1 MIVPGPVL
9 LFSSSCHKSD
19 SVYMADRWSW
29 RAALPGAL
37 TGAARE
43 QRWKGKWARIGP
55 NGDFPGDPVV
65 KISPS
70 NAGLQVQSLAREL
83 RSHMPGSEEVKYI
96 NKTVFKKK
104 VKLGKEEVERR
115 VF

>member
-9 LFSSSCHKSD
+9 LFSCSCHKSD

-29 RAALPGAL
+29 RTALPGTL

-43 QRWKGKWARIGP
+43 QRWKGKWERIGP

-65 KISPS
+65 KMSPS
-70 NAGLQVQSLAREL
+70 NADDAGLIPGWGIKMSQVLWA
-83 RSHMPGSEEVKYI
+83 
-96 NKTVFKKK
+96 
-104 VKLGKEEVERR
+104 
-115 VF
+115 